1 MKTITRTLIQCFL
14 ACSLVL
20 AGWAGAQAT
29 DLPRAYH
36 AGGLAQI
43 AQARQGKP
51 FVVVLWSLECS
62 VCMKELDFLAK
73 TLREHPGM
81 DMVLISTDEASSG
94 GEASSVLEMHGL
106 GKAES
111 WIFAEDDAQRLRY
124 EIDPSWY
131 GELPRAYFYDAAH
144 QRVSVS
150 GAVAKTHFNAWLA
163 AGKS

>member
-1 MKTITRTLIQCFL
+1 MKTVARTLMQCFL
-14 ACSLVL
+14 MLSLFL
-20 AGWAGAQAT
+20 AGWAGAQAGEQ
-29 DLPRAYH
+29 PRAYR
-36 AGGLAQI
+36 AGSLAQI

-51 FVVVLWSLECS
+51 FVVLLWSLECS

-81 DMVLISTDEASSG
+81 DMVLISTDEASAG
-94 GEASSVLEMHGL
+94 GEASSVLELHGL

-124 EIDPSWY
+124 EIDPAWY

-144 QRVSVS
+144 KRIAVS
-150 GAVAKTHFNAWLA
+150 GAVEKSHFDAWLA
-163 AGKS
+163 AGK